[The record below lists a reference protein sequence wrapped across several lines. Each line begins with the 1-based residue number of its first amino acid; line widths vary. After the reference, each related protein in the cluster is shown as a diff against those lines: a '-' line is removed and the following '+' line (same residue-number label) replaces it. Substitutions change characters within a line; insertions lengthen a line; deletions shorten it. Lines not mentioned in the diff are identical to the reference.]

1 MSSLANLRTCRLY
14 RGSLALAEAESSS
27 GRRPVALLE
36 HLDRTDLKA
45 SVFQASNVI
54 RIHSRNA
61 DLIVGWLCAKIRK
74 LYHFGIFSLINLNR
88 RRFYSKRWTWMAM
101 ENCPRE
107 SFVFKALWRRGQP
120 RYIPLE
126 SLMMLVVSRQITT
139 NATSYLKESEKKS
152 HTRTCHGQE
161 KIPTVLD
168 TNAYVYGYSSS
179 YHGRT
184 GGLTAKEAQR
194 LLRIWDQAG

>member
-1 MSSLANLRTCRLY
+1 MFCFQCQPVSSLANLRTCRLY

-45 SVFQASNVI
+45 GGFQASNVV

-61 DLIVGWLCAKIRK
+61 DSLIVGWLCAKIRK
-74 LYHFGIFSLINLNR
+74 LYHYHFAIFSLTNLNR

-107 SFVFKALWRRGQP
+107 SFVFKALWRRAQP
-120 RYIPLE
+120 RYSIYLL
-126 SLMMLVVSRQITT
+126 SL
-139 NATSYLKESEKKS
+139 
-152 HTRTCHGQE
+152 
-161 KIPTVLD
+161 
-168 TNAYVYGYSSS
+168 
-179 YHGRT
+179 
-184 GGLTAKEAQR
+184 
-194 LLRIWDQAG
+194 